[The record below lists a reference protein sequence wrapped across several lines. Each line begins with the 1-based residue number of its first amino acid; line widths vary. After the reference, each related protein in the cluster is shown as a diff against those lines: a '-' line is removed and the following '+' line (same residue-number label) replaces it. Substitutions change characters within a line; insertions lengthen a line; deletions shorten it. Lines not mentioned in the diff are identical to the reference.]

1 MDRKLTRA
9 AVYRE
14 FIFRDAAALAKY
26 LDGGHFGRWLVSTK
40 EHPDGILAI
49 VGENYNNTQRLK
61 MIEREE
67 RK

>member
-26 LDGGHFGRWLVSTK
+26 LDGGHSGRWLVSIK
-40 EHPDGILAI
+40 EHPSGILAI
-49 VGENYNNTQRLK
+49 VGENYNSNPRLK
-61 MIEREE
+61 MIERED
-67 RK
+67 KK

>member
-14 FIFRDAAALAKY
+14 FVFRDAVALAKY
-26 LDGGHFGRWLVSTK
+26 LDGGHLDRWLVSTK

-49 VGENYNNTQRLK
+49 VGEHYNNKPRLK